1 MAERSFFARFF
12 PKFLATIMLL
22 LSPSLAILERS
33 AVSIIEYDS
42 DGLTKT
48 KVSYSGTS
56 NDRFSILR
64 NNTYWTPGCVEN
76 F

>member
-1 MAERSFFARFF
+1 MEKRSFFTRVL
-12 PKFLATIMLL
+12 PKLMATIMLL
-22 LSPSLAILERS
+22 LIPSLAILERS

-64 NNTYWTPGCVEN
+64 NNTYWTPGCVEK